1 MSTRTPL
8 PITLFALLAMLPAA
22 RVLAQAPATPAP
34 ADAAPAAN
42 APATTPDQTEAA
54 LADKP
59 AADAA
64 VAAQPA
70 DAAGAGAASKSRDA
84 SGRDTLSVDFPDE
97 DIRNILRNVADL
109 FELNIIMPETLQG
122 KTTIKLR
129 DVTWRQIFESV
140 LTPVGFTYREEGNII
155 KIVSNESLLQEPVS
169 TDVFVI
175 NYARA
180 ADILPTVT
188 SLVDTAAGGRIVVD
202 SRSNSLVITE
212 RPSRMNRIRAIIEQL
227 DRATDQVMIESKFVE
242 VSGSDV
248 KNIGVNWS
256 SLANYQLSAGQL
268 GGDFTRTRGQTG
280 TSGIDSTNTNSRNS
294 INGTDNSSIATSTNS
309 QTGGS
314 TNSNTVT
321 STNGTPTST
330 STTGTTGGLTSSNG
344 VTTTNGTTST
354 TTDTNDSTLTNLL
367 SLVNDV
373 GTTRSLNA
381 VFSASDFSLVL
392 SALQT
397 LQNTKVV
404 SNPTIVTLNNSQ
416 ATINVGE
423 ERPIPSYTYNSERG
437 VYEVSGFQYRPI
449 GIILKVTPQVNARGT
464 IKLMVEPEVSQ
475 STRDANFQGASIP
488 IVESRKAST
497 VVQIKDGYTMGI
509 GGLMRAESRDTNA
522 KVPVIGSVPFL
533 GRLFSHK
540 AKNHQS
546 SNLIIFITAKTVSA
560 DGAPL
565 EQLFDS
571 REVRK
576 LEMTPDELP
585 GYRDGSSPFVSPPTA
600 AIAPTKK

>member
-8 PITLFALLAMLPAA
+8 PITLFALLAVMPAV
-22 RVLAQAPATPAP
+22 RVVAQAPAAP
-34 ADAAPAAN
+34 GAQAPAAGQ
-42 APATTPDQTEAA
+42 AG
-54 LADKP
+54 LADRP
-59 AADAA
+59 AATSATE
-64 VAAQPA
+64 
-70 DAAGAGAASKSRDA
+70 AGAASRSRDA
-84 SGRDTLSVDFPDE
+84 AGRDTLSVDFPDE

-109 FELNIIMPETLQG
+109 FELNIIMPESLQG

-140 LTPVGFTYREEGNII
+140 LSPVGFTYREEGNII
-155 KIVSNESLLQEPVS
+155 KIVSNESLAQEPVS
-169 TDVFVI
+169 TDVFII

-180 ADILPTVT
+180 ADVLPTVT
-188 SLVDTAAGGRIVVD
+188 SLVDAQAGGRIVVD
-202 SRSNSLVITE
+202 ARSNSLVITE
-212 RPSRMNRIRAIIEQL
+212 RPSRMNRIRTIIEQL

-242 VSGSDV
+242 VTGSDV

-256 SLANYQLSAGQL
+256 SLANYQISAGNL
-268 GGDFTRTRGQTG
+268 GGDFNRTRGQTASSG
-280 TSGIDSTNTNSRNS
+280 FDSVTTSGRNSANGTNNSTTTTTANTQTNGSTNT
-294 INGTDNSSIATSTNS
+294 
-309 QTGGS
+309 
-314 TNSNTVT
+314 NTVT

-330 STTGTTGGLTSSNG
+330 SSTGTNGGLNNNTGVNTSI
-344 VTTTNGTTST
+344 GTTALT
-354 TTDTNDSTLTNLL
+354 NNTNDTTLNNLL
-367 SLVNDV
+367 SLVNDA
-373 GTTRSLNA
+373 TTGRSLNA
-381 VFSASDFSLVL
+381 VFSANDFSLVL

-404 SNPTIVTLNNSQ
+404 SNPTIVTLNNTQ
-416 ATINVGE
+416 AVINVGE

-464 IKLMVEPEVSQ
+464 IKLTVEPEVSQ

-497 VVQIKDGYTMGI
+497 VVQLKDGYTMGI

-522 KVPVIGSVPFL
+522 KVPVVGSIPVI
-533 GRLFSHK
+533 GRLFNHK

-560 DGAPL
+560 DGAPI
-565 EQLFDS
+565 EQVFDS

-576 LEMTPDELP
+576 LELTREDLP
-585 GYRDGSSPFVSPPTA
+585 GYRDGSTPFVTPAPPPA
-600 AIAPTKK
+600 KR